1 MGHNNII
8 STKWGRLESAQEM
21 LPKSYEAKC
30 KIQVLKCTAVCQ
42 NYLEAQ
48 VLPSTGLNGHS
59 SMTS

>member
-1 MGHNNII
+1 MGRDYII
-8 STKWGRLESAQEM
+8 STKWGRVESAQEM
-21 LPKSYEAKC
+21 LPKSYETKF

-48 VLPSTGLNGHS
+48 VLPSTVLYGHS